1 MTSASPQKQCRHDAY
16 CEHRLYEKCRDERV
30 RNIAE
35 LFPLRHVET
44 STNATMKFTNPYK
57 SNIPTLAYEKYIE
70 QVPTY

>member
-1 MTSASPQKQCRHDAY
+1 M
-16 CEHRLYEKCRDERV
+16 

-57 SNIPTLAYEKYIE
+57 SNIPTLAYEKYIL
-70 QVPTY
+70 QVTGGSTQELDIERDENFVKDFYASS